1 MRNVGNQEKK
11 REARNMVV
19 RREHTTGAI
28 YHPEI
33 WLKALF
39 VNNKVTI
46 TTCDVSLKIM
56 YPVCP
61 FLCISSILI
70 STFLHVSSFS
80 LTSEAILILDVSLAS
95 LGLRWQLREWTWA

>member
-1 MRNVGNQEKK
+1 MRNAGNQEKK

-39 VNNKVTI
+39 VNKKVTI

-56 YPVCP
+56 YPVYP
-61 FLCISSILI
+61 FFIYFLNPYVYFSSCL
-70 STFLHVSSFS
+70 VSFFN
-80 LTSEAILILDVSLAS
+80 V
-95 LGLRWQLREWTWA
+95 

>member
-1 MRNVGNQEKK
+1 MRNAGNQEKK
-11 REARNMVV
+11 KEARNMVV

-33 WLKALF
+33 WLKAFF

-56 YPVCP
+56 YPVHP

-80 LTSEAILILDVSLAS
+80 LTSKAVLMVDVSLAT
-95 LGLRWQLREWTWA
+95 LGLCWQLRE